1 VKIPST
7 KSIVDFF
14 FNLPIISSIIGWSK
28 VNSLPGFYLVPIYD
42 VIEFI
47 ILELRRFNLTMR
59 ANSMAFSFFLSLFPS
74 ILVLFTLI
82 PFFLPYFSGFIIPY
96 IPEELIAR
104 TVEGTVDFNQT
115 MIAQINE
122 MIIEVKIIPDNV
134 RIQLVDFINAVALE
148 PRFGVLSFGFF
159 LALFFSSNGMLTMM
173 QGFEKAQ
180 HKSTFV
186 KRTLIQK
193 RITSIGL
200 TFLIGILV
208 IASIILI
215 ILGNTILSFI
225 FHYFEV
231 DQFTEFGV
239 NLLRWISV
247 FALFYFGIAL
257 IYRFGVSLKTKIE
270 IFSPGATIAT
280 FLSIASSM
288 IFAWYIN
295 SFGAYN
301 KLYGTIGT
309 FIVIMLWIQI
319 NSFIILVGFELNAA
333 IAVNRDLKKVLKKK
347 KKIKNKKH
355 SN

>member
-1 VKIPST
+1 MKIPTT

-14 FNLPIISSIIGWSK
+14 FNLPLISSIVGWTK
-28 VNSLPGFYLVPIYD
+28 VNSLPGFFRVPIYD
-42 VIEFI
+42 IIEFI
-47 ILELRRFNLTMR
+47 ILELQTYNLTMR

-82 PFFLPYFSGFIIPY
+82 PFFLPLFSGFIIPY
-96 IPEELIAR
+96 IPDELIVRA
-104 TVEGTVDFNQT
+104 VDGSVDFNGT
-115 MIAQINE
+115 MIGQINDL
-122 MIIEVKIIPDNV
+122 IIEVRIIPENV
-134 RIQLVDFINAVALE
+134 RIQLVDFINAVALS
-148 PRFGVLSFGFF
+148 PRFGILSFGFF
-159 LALFFSSNGMLTMM
+159 LAFFFASNGMLTMM
-173 QGFEKAQ
+173 NGFEKAQ

-186 KRTLIQK
+186 RRTLIQK
-193 RITSIGL
+193 RIMSIYI
-200 TFLIGILV
+200 TVLIGFLV

-225 FHYFEV
+225 FDYFEV
-231 DQFTEFGV
+231 DQFTEFSV
-239 NLLRWISV
+239 NLLRWITV

-257 IYRFGVSLKTKIE
+257 IYRFGVSIKTKIK

-280 FLSIASSM
+280 FLSIASSI

-347 KKIKNKKH
+347 KKKKE
-355 SN
+355 